1 MGSGAWSSCAY
12 RNTVSSMG
20 FKSSTAIM
28 DGNIGQSFSAT
39 ELNPLL
45 NPYGVIREC
54 LDTEEHPETIPVML
68 CMDCTGSMGQS
79 LKNCFAQLDA
89 TITQLLKKFKDIEIC
104 IAGIGDFAYD
114 KAPFQLSQYE
124 SDNRILDHLL
134 AIWQE
139 RGGGANKWESYT
151 AAWYA
156 GLYHTKLDCWK
167 RGKKGIIVS
176 LGDEGV
182 NPYLPKIAV
191 NRVFGDN
198 IQADIDTEELLKLA
212 NEKFDIYH
220 IAVTDKESSY
230 DYHKNTIEET
240 WRPLL
245 GQRLLKGN
253 SVDLPALIE
262 QIVTDS
268 CAATTTTILNENG
281 EISW

>member
-1 MGSGAWSSCAY
+1 MGSGAWSSCVY

-176 LGDEGV
+176 LGDEGA

-245 GQRLLKGN
+245 GQRLLKG
-253 SVDLPALIE
+253 SSADLPTLIE

-268 CAATTTTILNENG
+268 CTAYSTHVNANG

>member
-1 MGSGAWSSCAY
+1 MGSGAWSSCVY
-12 RNTVSSMG
+12 RDTVSSMG
-20 FKSSTAIM
+20 FKSSAAIM

-79 LKNCFAQLDA
+79 LKNCFAQLDT

-176 LGDEGV
+176 LGDEGI

-198 IQADIDTEELLKLA
+198 IQADIDTEELLFKG
-212 NEKFDIYH
+212 
-220 IAVTDKESSY
+220 AV
-230 DYHKNTIEET
+230 DYF
-240 WRPLL
+240 R
-245 GQRLLKGN
+245 
-253 SVDLPALIE
+253 
-262 QIVTDS
+262 
-268 CAATTTTILNENG
+268 
-281 EISW
+281 

>member
-1 MGSGAWSSCAY
+1 MGSGAWSSCVY
-12 RNTVSSMG
+12 RDTVSSMG
-20 FKSSTAIM
+20 FKSSAAIM

-39 ELNPLL
+39 ELSPLL

-104 IAGIGDFAYD
+104 IVGIGDFAYD

-253 SVDLPALIE
+253 SADLPTLIE

-268 CAATTTTILNENG
+268 CAAYSTHINSNG
-281 EISW
+281 EITW

>member
-1 MGSGAWSSCAY
+1 MGSGAWSSNAY

-20 FKSSTAIM
+20 FKSSAAIM

-167 RGKKGIIVS
+167 RNKKGIIIS

-230 DYHKNTIEET
+230 DYHKDTIEET

-253 SVDLPALIE
+253 SADLPTLIE

-268 CAATTTTILNENG
+268 CAATATTILNENG

>member
-1 MGSGAWSSCAY
+1 MGSGAWSSNVY

-28 DGNIGQSFSAT
+28 DGSIGQSFSAT

-89 TITQLLKKFKDIEIC
+89 TITRLLKKFKDIEIC

-114 KAPFQLSQYE
+114 EAPFQLSQYE

-139 RGGGANKWESYT
+139 KGGGANKWESYSS
-151 AAWYA
+151 AWYA
-156 GLYHTKLDCWK
+156 GLYHTSLDCWK
-167 RGKKGIIVS
+167 RGKKGIIVT
-176 LGDEGV
+176 LGDEGM
-182 NPYLPKIAV
+182 NPYIPKSAI
-191 NRVFGDN
+191 NRVFGDSL
-198 IQADIDTEELLKLA
+198 QRDVDTEELFALA

-220 IAVTDKESSY
+220 IAITDNECSY
-230 DYHKNTIEET
+230 EYHKDMIEDT

-245 GQRLLKGN
+245 KQRLLKGN
-253 SVDLPALIE
+253 SNELPDLIE
-262 QIVTDS
+262 QIIVDS
-268 CAATTTTILNENG
+268 CECSTTSG
-281 EISW
+281 EVSW